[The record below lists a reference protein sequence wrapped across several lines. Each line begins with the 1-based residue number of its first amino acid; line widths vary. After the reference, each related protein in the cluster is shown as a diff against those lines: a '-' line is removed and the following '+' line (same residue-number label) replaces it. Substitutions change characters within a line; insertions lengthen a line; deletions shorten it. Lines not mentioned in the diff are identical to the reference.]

1 LNNTLLAIDIGSSTI
16 TAVIAKHDLE
26 YNINILGTGIQNSEG
41 INKGLII
48 NIEEASKAI
57 KNAVTLAKRNTT
69 ETIDESVVSISG
81 NYTKSIRSSG
91 SVNVPNGLIT
101 ETEINQVMQM
111 ALYNATIVPE
121 YEVVH
126 VVPIFFKVDDSVDVN
141 NPLNMNGSRLE
152 VAVYI
157 VTAKRTALTN
167 IKSALKVSG
176 IEESRF
182 ILDGYASAI
191 SVLDNQQRKFGTT
204 VINMG
209 STTTE
214 FVCYKGNSLIH
225 NGFIPVGSNH
235 ITNDLSVMLHTPPL
249 AAERIKTEYG
259 SLTKDYT
266 PNNELGVTKVK
277 IPRIGDED
285 THSEVALDYIQTIIH
300 ARVEEVLVLVRN
312 QLKKSGILDNVTSG
326 IVITG
331 GMANLEGIRELADKI
346 FDGTPISLSNPKN
359 IKNGYLNF
367 DEPGMS
373 TIVGLL
379 EYKLGLN
386 RNYELDSS
394 KHLVKPIRK
403 EARIENKTIQN
414 PQMNNNNEFNEQINY
429 NQNTQAREEVHNK
442 SQEVRKDDP
451 TVLTPLSKEKKKGV
465 SKFWSKISEWF

>member
-1 LNNTLLAIDIGSSTI
+1 MNNTLLAIDLGSSNI

-26 YNINILGTGIQNSEG
+26 YNINILGTGVQKSEG

-57 KNAVTLAKRNTT
+57 KHAVTLAKRSTT
-69 ETIDESVVSISG
+69 ETIDASVVSISG

-152 VAVYI
+152 VSVYI

-167 IKSALKVSG
+167 IKSALNVSG
-176 IEESRF
+176 IVVTKF
-182 ILDGYASAI
+182 LLDGYASAI
-191 SVLDNQQRKFGTT
+191 SVLDEQQKKFGTT

-214 FVCYKGNSLIH
+214 FVCYKGNSLMF

-235 ITNDLSVMLHTPPL
+235 ITNDLSVMLHTPPA

-277 IPRIGDED
+277 IPRIGDEQIN
-285 THSEVALDYIQTIIH
+285 SEVALDYIQTIIH
-300 ARVEEVLVLVRN
+300 ARVEEILDLVKSK
-312 QLKKSGILDNVTSG
+312 LKKSGILDTIGSG

-331 GMANLEGIRELADKI
+331 GMSKLEGIKPLAEKI
-346 FDGTPISLSNPKN
+346 YDGIPITLSNPKN
-359 IKNGYLNF
+359 IKNGYMSF
-367 DEPGMS
+367 DEPSMS

-379 EYKLGLN
+379 LYSLGSN
-386 RNYELDSS
+386 RSYELDSS
-394 KHLVKPIRK
+394 KKLVKPIKR
-403 EARIENKTIQN
+403 EIVIEEKVS
-414 PQMNNNNEFNEQINY
+414 PMSNNNDIGNPSQQEERKIEKPEF
-429 NQNTQAREEVHNK
+429 R
-442 SQEVRKDDP
+442 DDS

-465 SKFWSKISEWF
+465 SKFWSKVSEWF

>member
-1 LNNTLLAIDIGSSTI
+1 MSNTILAIDIGSSSI

-26 YNINILGTGIQNSEG
+26 YNISILGTGIQNSEG
-41 INKGLII
+41 VNKGLII

-69 ETIDESVVSISG
+69 ETIETSIVSVSG
-81 NYTKSIRSSG
+81 SYTKSIRSSG

-126 VVPIFFKVDDSVDVN
+126 VIPIFFKVDDSVDVD

-152 VAVYI
+152 VSVYI

-176 IEESRF
+176 IDMTTF
-182 ILDGYASAI
+182 VLDGYASAI
-191 SVLDNQQRKFGTT
+191 SILDNQQKRFGTT
-204 VINMG
+204 VINLG
-209 STTTE
+209 ATTTE
-214 FVCYKGNSLIH
+214 FVCYKGNSMIY

-235 ITNDLSVMLHTPPL
+235 ITNDLSVMLHTPPV

-285 THSEVALDYIQTIIH
+285 TNSEVALDYIQTIIH

-312 QLKKSGILDNVTSG
+312 QLKKSGILDNVGSG
-326 IVITG
+326 VVITG
-331 GMANLEGIRELADKI
+331 GMSSLEGIKPLAEKI
-346 FDGTPISLSNPKN
+346 YEGIPISVSNPKN

-367 DEPGMS
+367 DDPSMS

-379 EYKLGLN
+379 EYSLGAT

-394 KHLVKPIRK
+394 KQLVKPIKK
-403 EARIENKTIQN
+403 EPRIENKVIENSQASMSDTRRGFEN
-414 PQMNNNNEFNEQINY
+414 EMNKPNEEIRD
-429 NQNTQAREEVHNK
+429 TSA
-442 SQEVRKDDP
+442 
-451 TVLTPLSKEKKKGV
+451 VLTPLEKDKKKGV